1 MKIYNAMKLSAATVL
16 LTLLFAFPLKAQQQQ
31 QLTPEQQEK
40 KMYEMID
47 KEVERLTSLLK
58 LDEAQQYYVTITLT
72 ECLQGRQEELMSMSS
87 AKVQNPD
94 LYQMV
99 LDKWVDKIEEDYQ
112 SYFTPQQWKKY
123 LRSGAEKER
132 KAREKRREK
141 AGGLLEKEE
150 K

>member
-1 MKIYNAMKLSAATVL
+1 MKIYNAMKLSAVTVVL
-16 LTLLFAFPLKAQQQQ
+16 SLLFTVAASAQNQ

-72 ECLQGRQEELMSMSS
+72 DCLQGRQAEIMSMSE

-99 LDKWVDKIEEDYQ
+99 LDKWVDKIEADYE
-112 SYFTPQQWKKY
+112 SYFTPEQWKKY
-123 LRSGAEKER
+123 LRSGAEKDR

-141 AGGLLEKEE
+141 AQLSAEK
-150 K
+150 